1 MKKIL
6 RLVLIAVLCAF
17 GVACAMAVDLSSKQG
32 AFINN
37 MQTVNNNLKERKME
51 SQIKNFL
58 KIASRSLNRK

>member
-17 GVACAMAVDLSSKQG
+17 GVACAMAVDLSSKQKT
-32 AFINN
+32 FINN
-37 MQTVNNNLKERKME
+37 TQTVNNDLKGDKMK

-58 KIASRSLNRK
+58 QNCEQIVKS